1 MFSTPYCLFYF
12 FTLGSLSP
20 IWDSLVEEPNA
31 EAIRSALHDVASSS
45 KITKRP
51 TGWTS
56 SDDEADTMDLDN
68 EGISLHPVLLPFL
81 LSISLVY

>member
-1 MFSTPYCLFYF
+1 M
-12 FTLGSLSP
+12 
-20 IWDSLVEEPNA
+20 EEPNASVHA

-45 KITKRP
+45 KSTKRL

-68 EGISLHPVLLPFL
+68 EGISLRPGFCLFCYPFYWFIGDEEMK
-81 LSISLVY
+81 S